1 MKKKIAYIIN
11 HSAFFYSHIYVIANQ
26 ARKKNYNVKLF
37 CGEAGS
43 KDMDD
48 YANKKLAD
56 HKIKIS
62 KHSFKSSGVNIFSE
76 LKGFV
81 QLLISVKNFQP
92 DIIHCATPKGI
103 LFGGF
108 VCKLIKVRSL
118 VIFNSGMGYLFSN
131 KLNLFYKLIKF
142 FYINFLKIFIMSHEN
157 KKVIVENKYDYFL
170 LKKNYN
176 LIDNE
181 LNLINGSGINLNK
194 LKYKKEK
201 KNTKIVLF
209 PARVIKEKGI
219 EEFIYA
225 AKLLKKKYPDWKF
238 IVAGAIDYDKN
249 SNYSINKLKNLNY
262 KNQVKFLGYVKN
274 MNSLYQKTSI
284 VCLPSYR
291 EGFSRTLQEAA
302 AFGIPIVTSDAIGCR
317 DAIIPGKTGLLCKP
331 RNYKSLQSKL
341 ENLIL
346 NKNKR
351 LKFGLNGRKLAE
363 KEFNLKKVLNTN
375 ISIYEKL
382 IRNEK

>member
-11 HSAFFYSHIYVIANQ
+11 HSAFFYSHIYVIANK
-26 ARKKNYNVKLF
+26 ARKKNYSVKLF

-43 KDMDD
+43 KEMDD

-62 KHSFKSSGVNIFSE
+62 KHSFKSSGINVFSE
-76 LKGFV
+76 FKGFL
-81 QLLISVKNFQP
+81 QLLKSIKNFQP

-108 VCKLIKVRSL
+108 VCKLLRVKSL
-118 VIFNSGMGYLFSN
+118 VIFNSGMGYH
-131 KLNLFYKLIKF
+131 K
-142 FYINFLKIFIMSHEN
+142 N
-157 KKVIVENKYDYFL
+157 KKIVVENKYDYNL

-181 LNLINGSGINLNK
+181 LNLVCGSGINLNK
-194 LKYKKEK
+194 FKLIKKK
-201 KNTKIVLF
+201 KSSKIILF

-238 IVAGAIDYDKN
+238 LVAGAIDYDKN
-249 SNYSINKLKNLNY
+249 SNYSINKLKNFNN

-274 MNSLYQKTSI
+274 MNALYQKTSI

-302 AFGIPIVTSDAIGCR
+302 AFGIPIVTSDVIGCR

-346 NKNKR
+346 NKKKR
-351 LKFGLNGRKLAE
+351 LKFGSNGRKLAE
-363 KEFNLKKVLNTN
+363 KEFNLKKVLNIN